1 MENGSM
7 QTLRDELRGVPSIVG
22 QAPSFDWSS
31 APDAPQELFL
41 QWLRHAITADVPE
54 ARAATLSTVDEDG
67 LPDARV
73 LIVKDVTEECGF
85 KIATSDES
93 PKGHQLRQNPNCAL
107 TFLWG
112 PLARSVRVR
121 GIAERAS
128 ASESAE
134 DFLARHPQARAI
146 VLAGGQSSVISDE
159 AARDAELKQAK
170 TAIEADDGLV
180 SQQWTVWTIVPTS
193 VEFWQGDPSRD
204 HHRFRYVR
212 SGSGWDIQ
220 HLRP

>member
-1 MENGSM
+1 M

-22 QAPSFDWSS
+22 KAPNFDWAS
-31 APDAPQELFL
+31 APEQPQELFL
-41 QWLRHAITADVPE
+41 QWLRHAINASVPE
-54 ARAATLSTVDEDG
+54 ARAATLSTVDADG

-73 LIVKDVTEECGF
+73 LIVKDVTDNCGF
-85 KIATSDES
+85 QIASSDES
-93 PKGHQLRQNPNCAL
+93 PKGRQLVGNPHCAL

-146 VLAGGQSSVISDE
+146 VLAGRQSSVIE
-159 AARDAELKQAK
+159 NPAVREEELKQAK
-170 TAIEADDGLV
+170 AAMAATEDIV
-180 SQQWTVWTIVPTS
+180 SPHWTVWTIVANS
-193 VEFWQGDPSRD
+193 IEFWQGDPSRN
-204 HHRFRYVR
+204 HLRLRYVR
-212 SGSGWDIQ
+212 TGTGWDRQ
-220 HLRP
+220 RLSP

>member
-1 MENGSM
+1 M

-22 QAPSFDWSS
+22 QAPPFDRNL

-41 QWLRHAITADVPE
+41 QWLRHAIGAGVPE
-54 ARAATLSTVDEDG
+54 ARAATLSTVDGDG

-73 LIVKDVTEECGF
+73 LIVKDVTDDCGF

-93 PKGHQLRQNPNCAL
+93 PKGLQLRHNPNCAL

-159 AARDAELKQAK
+159 AARDAELEQAK
-170 TAIEADDGLV
+170 ATMEADAHVV
-180 SQQWTVWTIVPTS
+180 SPHWTVWTIVPNS
-193 VEFWQGDPSRD
+193 IEFWQGDPSRD
-204 HHRFRYVR
+204 HQRLRYVR
-212 SGSGWDIQ
+212 TGSGWDIQ